1 LLNSDFPEALV
12 IQNVKKI
19 LAPIDFSEISMEA
32 MRGAMELAK
41 GIGAEVHLVHM
52 IAPHH
57 HFIPLPLATNA
68 EQSRELVREAAMLEQ
83 AEEELKRIKKDEF
96 GDSKNVVTFAE
107 VGHPVQKLLDYAKR
121 NEIDLI
127 MLATHGRTGAE
138 HLVIGSVAEKLVRY
152 APCSVLVY
160 RRRKPTAAA

>member
-1 LLNSDFPEALV
+1 MIA
-12 IQNVKKI
+12 NVKKI
-19 LAPIDFSEISMEA
+19 LAPIDFSELSMEA

-41 GIGAEVHLVHM
+41 DVGAEVHLVHV

-57 HFIPLPLATNA
+57 TFVPLPLATNA

-96 GDSKNVVTFAE
+96 GGSKKVVTFAE
-107 VGHPVQKLLDYAKR
+107 VGHPVQKLLEYAKR

-127 MLATHGRTGAE
+127 LLATHGRTGAE
-138 HLVIGSVAEKLVRY
+138 QILIGSVAEKIVRN
-152 APCSVLVY
+152 APCSVLVF
-160 RRRKPTAAA
+160 RRRKPAATAQ

>member
-1 LLNSDFPEALV
+1 M

-41 GIGAEVHLVHM
+41 NVGAEVHLVHI

-57 HFIPLPLATNA
+57 TFIPLPLATNA

-83 AEEELKRIKKDEF
+83 AEQELNRIKKDEF
-96 GDSKNVVTFAE
+96 GDSPKVVTFAE
-107 VGHPVQKLLDYAKR
+107 VGHPVPKLVDYAKR

-160 RRRKPTAAA
+160 RRRKPTTAA

>member
-1 LLNSDFPEALV
+1 
-12 IQNVKKI
+12 
-19 LAPIDFSEISMEA
+19 
-32 MRGAMELAK
+32 MELAK
-41 GIGAEVHLVHM
+41 GIGAEVHLVHI

-121 NEIDLI
+121 SEIDLI